1 MEEDEHNDNEWRE
14 SHENCEGMS
23 NLSEHKEDEN
33 DGNENEGSE
42 NELSEHIC
50 IDNFQDIVKNNL
62 VSKSPEQIMLKYDF
76 VSLEM
81 AYVFYSWYGRFNGF
95 AVRKSKIS
103 YNCRKEIVGRDFL
116 CNKEGKRRKRNDDS
130 DSEEDPE
137 REPKPQTRCEC
148 KAKFRVHVDFNSR
161 WWYVTC
167 FDNRHNHELLDEKF
181 FGMLPAHR
189 NMSEGDIIEMNN
201 MLKDGIGAPQIYNS
215 FASQAGGYEKVGFWK
230 KDMYNEI
237 DKQRKL
243 RNGDT
248 MAALEYLGGDIEIR
262 DFQRKWSDMVKK
274 CNVEEHR
281 WVIEMYERRKMW
293 ATCYIRGNFFAGFRI
308 TSRCE
313 GLHSEVGKFINSR
326 LSLCEFLQHYYC
338 CLTHMRYKEV
348 QDDFKSVHGE
358 PVVRTSLSSLE
369 KSASKVYTREVF
381 RLFRSVLERA
391 AHVKVV
397 RWKKKF
403 PCFIYTVSKYRKVGR
418 EWNVTFYPAESV
430 YKCSCMRMESIGLP
444 CDHII
449 GVLVYQDISELPR
462 ALVLDRWSKDAKLGL
477 HGMNGNGFNFCDPQL
492 TARYWALMHRF
503 RDVAREAYENL
514 EDYHD
519 ADENAISFLAQ
530 LKEKKARRSGGDAT
544 VVVNEN
550 NNVGDPLRARTK
562 GAGGGRSTQ
571 AGTRRRRPHH
581 CRKCKVAGHNINTCP
596 LLRTSSSQPV
606 HVTRGAS
613 IDSDNAKEVIVRDT
627 ENNMDTSDMYWSP
640 IGDNY

>member
-1 MEEDEHNDNEWRE
+1 MQEGEHNDNERRE
-14 SHENCEGMS
+14 SHENCEGMG

-33 DGNENEGSE
+33 DGNKNEGSE
-42 NELSEHIC
+42 NELSERIC

-62 VSKSPEQIMLKYDF
+62 VSKSPEQIMLN
-76 VSLEM
+76 
-81 AYVFYSWYGRFNGF
+81 WYGRFNGF

-103 YNCRKEIVGRDFL
+103 YNCRKEVVGRDFL

-130 DSEEDPE
+130 DSEEELE
-137 REPKPQTRCEC
+137 REPKPLTRCEC
-148 KAKFRVHVDFNSR
+148 KAKFRVHVDFNSHR
-161 WWYVTC
+161 WYVTC

-181 FGMLPAHR
+181 LGMLPAHR

-201 MLKDGIGAPQIYNS
+201 MLKAGIGAPQIYNS
-215 FASQAGGYEKVGFWK
+215 FASQAGG
-230 KDMYNEI
+230 
-237 DKQRKL
+237 
-243 RNGDT
+243 T
-248 MAALEYLGGDIEIR
+248 
-262 DFQRKWSDMVKK
+262 
-274 CNVEEHR
+274 
-281 WVIEMYERRKMW
+281 
-293 ATCYIRGNFFAGFRI
+293 

-358 PVVRTSLSSLE
+358 PVVRTSFASLE

-397 RWKKKF
+397 RWKEKF

-462 ALVLDRWSKDAKLGL
+462 PLVLDRWSKDAKLGL
-477 HGMNGNGFNFCDPQL
+477 RGMNGNGFNFCDPQL

-530 LKEKKARRSGGDAT
+530 LKEKKARRSGGDAS

-581 CRKCKVAGHNINTCP
+581 CRKCKVAGHNIKTCP
-596 LLRTSSSQPV
+596 LLRPSSSQPV
-606 HVTRGAS
+606 RATRGAS
-613 IDSDNAKEVIVRDT
+613 IDGDNAEEVIGDA